1 MCVDTSTSTTST
13 FVSEPYNVFGLTW
26 AIRHGRTLYNN
37 SRRLE
42 MVYALLAAGLL
53 GNTCNQS
60 KNDYLSDECCGNDAQ
75 AMVPETGFMGN
86 LGTAPAE
93 IQGTGFTWES
103 LTEPNSMSG
112 VFTGV
117 QPAFKAGSEKTVG
130 VGLLVESKVPTFGG
144 MGDLDALLECDANW
158 FPEDEKEVMDVSG
171 AAHSVCVKHKQKGC
185 QTFSSMTASFP
196 DMLEFRESLLTKC
209 ADVLDQDGVLKC
221 IAAGNCLVPL
231 PSQSRKLS
239 EQSLVMG
246 RSPTKSYARDVVDS
260 DQNKVDSC
268 LRSWSLPSTVY
279 THEDA
284 TAGRIPSKMGGGHVS
299 QYDLDCIYAR
309 FVLVGGTTRTG
320 KHGIAMQKLFNVLK
334 EAPDHRYYAGGAA
347 DPDWDT
353 KGRKDMD
360 WSLYYV
366 PTGFMTP
373 SDYVLVE

>member
-1 MCVDTSTSTTST
+1 
-13 FVSEPYNVFGLTW
+13 
-26 AIRHGRTLYNN
+26 
-37 SRRLE
+37 

-53 GNTCNQS
+53 GNTCIQS

-86 LGTAPAE
+86 LGTGPRE
-93 IQGTGFTWES
+93 IQGTGFAWES
-103 LTEPNSMSG
+103 LTAPGSMSG
-112 VFTGV
+112 FFTGV
-117 QPAFKAGSEKTVG
+117 QPAFKADSEKTFG
-130 VGLLVESKVPTFGG
+130 VGLLVESKVPGFGG
-144 MGDLDALLECDANW
+144 VGDLDPLLECDANW
-158 FPEDEKEVMDVSG
+158 FPDGEQEVVDALG
-171 AAHSVCVKHKQKGC
+171 ETHSVCVKHKQKGC
-185 QTFSSMTASFP
+185 QTLSGMTLYLP
-196 DMLEFRESLLTKC
+196 DMQPFRQDVITKC
-209 ADVLDQDGVLKC
+209 ADVLDPQTGELLC
-221 IAAGNCLVPL
+221 IATGNCLVPL

-239 EQSLVMG
+239 EQSLVTG
-246 RSPTKSYARDVVDS
+246 RSITKLYARDVVDS
-260 DQNKVDSC
+260 AQNKVDSC
-268 LRSWSLPSTVY
+268 LLSWSSPSIVY
-279 THEDA
+279 TREDA
-284 TAGRIPSKMGGGHVS
+284 AAKRIPSKLGGGHVS

-373 SDYVLVE
+373 ADY